1 MEDAMTTEQAERL
14 CPLSMWQV
22 STWLCL
28 LVVLCGCRQLQKSA
42 SLPAAH
48 LTASG
53 PLVLHTDFRLAK
65 RDPILAELSA
75 QRDAISNLLDVPAVE
90 QPVHV
95 YLFASREKFQ
105 SFMNRRF
112 PEFPDRR
119 AFYVESDGHRVVYAH
134 WNQRVAEDLRHEVA
148 HGYLHAAI
156 PALPLWLDEGLAEY
170 FEVPLA
176 HRGMNMPHV
185 HEIVSALQQES
196 WSPDL
201 RRLESI
207 TSVSDLSQ
215 RDYAEAWAWVHY
227 LLETDDAHR
236 RILRSYVGQLRSS
249 GAAMPLSEAMRPTDG
264 ADPAGSLVNHLTQ
277 LHSRSLQR

>member
-1 MEDAMTTEQAERL
+1 MTTLRRKRT
-14 CPLSMWQV
+14 CPLL
-22 STWLCL
+22 TGLNL
-28 LVVLCGCRQLQKSA
+28 LVVFCGCTHLQKSA

-65 RDPILAELSA
+65 RDPLLAELSA
-75 QRDAISNLLDVPAVE
+75 QRNAISDVLDVAAAE

-105 SFMNRRF
+105 SFMNHRF

-134 WNQRVAEDLRHEVA
+134 WNQRLAEDLRHEVA
-148 HGYLHAAI
+148 HGYLHAVI

-170 FEVPLA
+170 FEVPLV
-176 HRGMNMPHV
+176 HRGLNMPHV
-185 HEIVSALQQES
+185 HELVSALQQGS
-196 WSPDL
+196 WNPDL

-207 TSVSDLSQ
+207 TTVSALSQ
-215 RDYAEAWAWVHY
+215 RDYAEAWAWVHF
-227 LLETDDAHR
+227 LLETNDAR
-236 RILRSYVGQLRSS
+236 RRMLQDYVGQLRASE
-249 GAAMPLSEAMRPTDG
+249 AAAPLSEIMRQIDG
-264 ADPAGSLVNHLTQ
+264 PDRAHSLVNHLTQ
-277 LHSRSLQR
+277 LHSQSLQR